1 MSILFVTGG
10 VGPGQNEQPAQQ
22 QSQAPILFQDP
33 GDRMDSGPG
42 QMSGLWSGA
51 VMQPHQLHQLQ
62 QQQLQQQLMLGGHGN
77 MGPIVGH
84 QHQSPPGLGPI
95 NMMIGPGPVG
105 GQHGVSMGHMFP
117 VQSPPSSSGQFL
129 HLPQHH
135 QQQQPPRQ
143 LGDTVITPNS
153 TPGLQTPTPSA
164 TPPIVNVDNR
174 DTLFHN
180 RIVPGQDFEAIGDID
195 PMMGWRGLQALQGVQ
210 GGTLADMFTGVDRQ
224 FGLLGNN
231 LERQGGMEPRHPA
244 PGPGFPG
251 GALPVSGFNN
261 FSVAMAQAQQ
271 AQENM
276 IRLQQ
281 LQQQNPDFLNKQHH
295 HQLPG
300 FPPGSHL
307 PGPEMTRHFPGLP
320 PPQCQSP
327 SPNGF
332 TLPPGP
338 RPRPVGGDSSPP
350 GFPADIIP
358 PNMAEDIGHHLQPPS
373 KGPEQPLV
381 IGSWNDECDKD
392 ELGASSLPPLTA
404 PPPSLP
410 HSMTQPP
417 PRLVGAD
424 QEWGGTFQIPR
435 GGGHV
440 WGGVEEFHPSDFKKQ
455 DTNFEVGRS
464 DQAGDS
470 FRGKRGGRG
479 GGRGAPRGQG
489 GFQSKQGL
497 DHTREKDQGKSAA
510 IEETKALLAKMRLED
525 KELMSKNK
533 KTGDG
538 TEKDKVPIQ
547 PGAYRPRDNRRGRD
561 DRGDRGGR
569 GRGRGR
575 GGMMPHPHQPP
586 MGPMM
591 RMPFIPGDFRT
602 PPFPGMEGFLPPG
615 GMGQF
620 PPQFPAGFPPAL
632 FPMSIGE
639 MRGRGGFNRGRG
651 FPIGFPPRGFPPPV
665 IGFRGRGGRG
675 RGQFGGQRNR
685 DFNKR
690 DNVNQEN
697 SPENPMMSAIYGND
711 ENGNESDVK
720 ESMTENKDER
730 EEIEEQEEE
739 SKTEVEAND

>member
-1 MSILFVTGG
+1 M
-10 VGPGQNEQPAQQ
+10 
-22 QSQAPILFQDP
+22 LFQEP
-33 GDRMDSGPG
+33 SDRMDSGPG

-62 QQQLQQQLMLGGHGN
+62 QQQLQQQLMLGGHPGGN

-84 QHQSPPGLGPI
+84 QHQSPPGLGPL

-105 GQHGVSMGHMFP
+105 QHQHGVSMGHMFP
-117 VQSPPSSSGQFL
+117 VQSPPSSSGHGQFL
-129 HLPQHH
+129 HLPQH
-135 QQQQPPRQ
+135 QQQPRQ

-164 TPPIVNVDNR
+164 TPPMAHVNMDNR
-174 DTLFHN
+174 DNLFGQH

-195 PMMGWRGLQALQGVQ
+195 PMMGWRGLQALQG
-210 GGTLADMFTGVDRQ
+210 GTIADMFTGVDRQ

-231 LERQGGMEPRHPA
+231 LDRQAGIEPRGHPA
-244 PGPGFPG
+244 PGFPG
-251 GALPVSGFNN
+251 PGLPVSGFNN

-276 IRLQQ
+276 MRLQQ
-281 LQQQNPDFLNKQHH
+281 LQQQNPEFLNKQQQQQH

-300 FPPGSHL
+300 FPGAHPH
-307 PGPEMTRHFPGLP
+307 EMTRHFPGLP

-332 TLPPGP
+332 SLPPGP

-350 GFPADIIP
+350 GFPSDVIP
-358 PNMAEDIGHHLQPPS
+358 SNIAEDIGHHLQPQA

-392 ELGASSLPPLTA
+392 DIGAASLPPLNA

-410 HSMTQPP
+410 PHSNTFNVPP
-417 PRLVGAD
+417 PRRPGPD
-424 QEWGGTFQIPR
+424 QEWGGTFQIPQ
-435 GGGHV
+435 GGGHG
-440 WGGVEEFHPSDFKKQ
+440 WGAAVEEFQTGDFKKM
-455 DTNFEVGRS
+455 DSFVP
-464 DQAGDS
+464 DQAGDN
-470 FRGKRGGRG
+470 FRGKRGGGPRGG
-479 GGRGAPRGQG
+479 GGRGAPRGRG
-489 GFQSKQGL
+489 GFQSKPGM
-497 DHTREKDQGKSAA
+497 DHTRERDQGKSAA

-525 KELMSKNK
+525 KELMAKNK
-533 KTGDG
+533 KPGDG
-538 TEKDKVPIQ
+538 PEREKVPVQ
-547 PGAYRPRDNRRGRD
+547 PGAYRPRDNRRGRGD
-561 DRGDRGGR
+561 GGDRGGR

-575 GGMMPHPHQPP
+575 GGMMPHPQGPP
-586 MGPMM
+586 MNMM

-620 PPQFPAGFPPAL
+620 PPQFPAGFPPGL
-632 FPMSIGE
+632 FPMGIAE

-665 IGFRGRGGRG
+665 WDPGFRGRGGRG
-675 RGQFGGQRNR
+675 RGQFGGRGGHR

-690 DNVNQEN
+690 ENVNQEP
-697 SPENPMMSAIYGND
+697 SAENPMMSAIYGNN
-711 ENGNESDVK
+711 ENEDGTEVP
-720 ESMTENKDER
+720 ENKP
-730 EEIEEQEEE
+730 EINENEEEQEEKE
-739 SKTEVEAND
+739 EPKEEELPTELETKA

>member
-1 MSILFVTGG
+1 
-10 VGPGQNEQPAQQ
+10 
-22 QSQAPILFQDP
+22 
-33 GDRMDSGPG
+33 
-42 QMSGLWSGA
+42 MSGLWSGA

-62 QQQLQQQLMLGGHGN
+62 QQQLQQQLMLGGHPGGN

-84 QHQSPPGLGPI
+84 QHQSPPGLGPL

-129 HLPQHH
+129 HLPQ
-135 QQQQPPRQ
+135 QQQQQPRQ

-164 TPPIVNVDNR
+164 TPPIVNIDNR
-174 DTLFHN
+174 DNLFHN

-195 PMMGWRGLQALQGVQ
+195 PMMGWRGLQALQG
-210 GGTLADMFTGVDRQ
+210 GTIADMFTGVDRQ

-231 LERQGGMEPRHPA
+231 LERQAGMEPRHPA
-244 PGPGFPG
+244 PGFPG
-251 GALPVSGFNN
+251 PGLPVSGFNN

-276 IRLQQ
+276 MRLQQ
-281 LQQQNPDFLNKQHH
+281 LQQQNPDFLNKQQQQH

-300 FPPGSHL
+300 FPGAHPIPG

-332 TLPPGP
+332 SLPPGP

-350 GFPADIIP
+350 GFPADAIP
-358 PNMAEDIGHHLQPPS
+358 SNIAEDIGHHLQAPS

-392 ELGASSLPPLTA
+392 DLGAPSLPPLNA

-410 HSMTQPP
+410 PHSTAFNVPP
-417 PRLVGAD
+417 PRRVGAD
-424 QEWGGTFQIPR
+424 QEWGGTFQIPQ
-435 GGGHV
+435 GGGHA
-440 WGGVEEFHPSDFKKQ
+440 WGAVEEFQASDFKKM
-455 DTNFEVGRS
+455 DSNFELGRP

-479 GGRGAPRGQG
+479 GAPRGAPRGRG
-489 GFQSKQGL
+489 GFQSKPGM
-497 DHTREKDQGKSAA
+497 DHTRERDQGKSAA

-525 KELMSKNK
+525 KELMAKNK
-533 KTGDG
+533 RPGDG
-538 TEKDKVPIQ
+538 SEREKVPIQ
-547 PGAYRPRDNRRGRD
+547 PGAYRPRDNRRGRGD
-561 DRGDRGGR
+561 GGDRGGR

-586 MGPMM
+586 MNMM

-620 PPQFPAGFPPAL
+620 PPQFPAGFPPGL
-632 FPMSIGE
+632 FPMGIAE

-665 IGFRGRGGRG
+665 WEPGFRGRGGRG
-675 RGQFGGQRNR
+675 RGQFGGPRNR

-690 DNVNQEN
+690 ENANQEPN
-697 SPENPMMSAIYGND
+697 TENPMMSAIYGNN
-711 ENGNESDVK
+711 ENEEGADVQ
-720 ESMTENKDER
+720 ENKPENA
-730 EEIEEQEEE
+730 EKEEEQEEKE
-739 SKTEVEAND
+739 ELKEEETPTEVETKA